1 MSDNLDLLGKAR
13 QDMMEDMATRGIGA
27 ILWDNSTADFEMI
40 PEIVHVSE
48 KDGHE
53 RVARIMGLY
62 SYDGTLYLIEED
74 RAPVNF
80 NDFYNH
86 DSEVKPVVVTLSE
99 DTARRELGDPEK
111 VKGYTT
117 QGRLEE
123 WPGIADCYFEALDEM

>member
-62 SYDGTLYLIEED
+62 S
-74 RAPVNF
+74 
-80 NDFYNH
+80 H
-86 DSEVKPVVVTLSE
+86 
-99 DTARRELGDPEK
+99 ARREPGDPEK

-117 QGRLEE
+117 QGSLEE
-123 WPGIADCYFEALDEM
+123 WLGIADCYFEALDEM